1 MIRCVDTFSEI
12 PTIYPNGVF
21 DLARWRAYAQNHF
34 GENISLF
41 EDDMNECLATGSYT
55 FERDYLPV
63 LQAVWQ
69 HPWLEEMHQSFLAV
83 VKGLSERLAQKFGND
98 LDVAL
103 VLYVGLCNGAGWVT
117 TLNGRDVV
125 LLGIEKILELGW
137 VSLGDMQ
144 GLIYHELGHIYHSQH
159 GCLCRSVGE
168 GPQQFVWQL
177 FAEGIAMCF
186 EQKLVGDEQFYQQ
199 DKNGWRE
206 WCDNHF
212 AQIVDDFDR
221 DLPAMTRATQRFFGD
236 WVYYQGWGDVGYYLG
251 TQFIYRLL
259 RDRSFDEI
267 LHLPIKTVW
276 EGYREFV
283 RTSLGRES
291 ILLPFPD

>member
-98 LDVAL
+98 LDVEKDWQSYLDAL
-103 VLYVGLCNGAGWVT
+103 N
-117 TLNGRDVV
+117 
-125 LLGIEKILELGW
+125 
-137 VSLGDMQ
+137 SM
-144 GLIYHELGHIYHSQH
+144 
-159 GCLCRSVGE
+159 
-168 GPQQFVWQL
+168 
-177 FAEGIAMCF
+177 
-186 EQKLVGDEQFYQQ
+186 
-199 DKNGWRE
+199 
-206 WCDNHF
+206 
-212 AQIVDDFDR
+212 
-221 DLPAMTRATQRFFGD
+221 DL
-236 WVYYQGWGDVGYYLG
+236 
-251 TQFIYRLL
+251 
-259 RDRSFDEI
+259 
-267 LHLPIKTVW
+267 
-276 EGYREFV
+276 EGYV
-283 RTSLGRES
+283 ALQQKAYDAYQES
-291 ILLPFPD
+291 FG

>member
-144 GLIYHELGHIYHSQH
+144 GLILSLIHI
-159 GCLCRSVGE
+159 
-168 GPQQFVWQL
+168 
-177 FAEGIAMCF
+177 
-186 EQKLVGDEQFYQQ
+186 
-199 DKNGWRE
+199 
-206 WCDNHF
+206 
-212 AQIVDDFDR
+212 
-221 DLPAMTRATQRFFGD
+221 
-236 WVYYQGWGDVGYYLG
+236 
-251 TQFIYRLL
+251 
-259 RDRSFDEI
+259 
-267 LHLPIKTVW
+267 
-276 EGYREFV
+276 
-283 RTSLGRES
+283 
-291 ILLPFPD
+291 

>member
-98 LDVAL
+98 LDVDL
-103 VLYVGLCNGAGWVT
+103 FLYVGLCNGAGWVT
-117 TLNGRDVV
+117 TLNSRDVV
-125 LLGIEKILELGW
+125 LLGIEKILG
-137 VSLGDMQ
+137 
-144 GLIYHELGHIYHSQH
+144 QH
-159 GCLCRSVGE
+159 RTIAEASAVESPIRQETIGF
-168 GPQQFVWQL
+168 PAHF
-177 FAEGIAMCF
+177 FA
-186 EQKLVGDEQFYQQ
+186 
-199 DKNGWRE
+199 
-206 WCDNHF
+206 
-212 AQIVDDFDR
+212 
-221 DLPAMTRATQRFFGD
+221 RAHNFKPPGRACQPEAD
-236 WVYYQGWGDVGYYLG
+236 
-251 TQFIYRLL
+251 
-259 RDRSFDEI
+259 S
-267 LHLPIKTVW
+267 PM
-276 EGYREFV
+276 
-283 RTSLGRES
+283 RT
-291 ILLPFPD
+291 